1 MTRSPLAEW
10 PLPAFQL
17 NNSFAVVDQSLEA
30 EQLFGKPKT
39 FFEVLD
45 EGSRPKAE
53 RWLKQSDSKKPV
65 ELNFITAAGF
75 FLADVH
81 YRWDSDFLL
90 NLVLV
95 PKDEQMAA
103 SMAQLVR
110 LRGRLKET
118 DYELLKEKERAD
130 ALLEK
135 VRELSAPCIAIGGG
149 YVLVPLFG
157 NLNDKKVKAIRPYIV
172 TRIYEYAAE
181 TVVIDLTAMGTV
193 TQEGVRYLESLV
205 QTLGVM
211 GIDAVITG
219 VKPEHAQKL
228 HLLRREMN
236 LRFEASLESVLSAA
250 TEKIDETGS

>member
-17 NNSFAVVDQSLEA
+17 NNSFTVVDYSQEA
-30 EQLFGKPKT
+30 EQLFGNPVR
-39 FFEVLD
+39 FFDLLD
-45 EGSRPKAE
+45 EGSRSKAE
-53 RWLKQSDSKKPV
+53 RLLKTRGSKKPV

-75 FLADVH
+75 FLADVY
-81 YRWDSDFLL
+81 YRWDSDFSL

-103 SMAQLVR
+103 ITAQLIR

-118 DYELLKEKERAD
+118 DYELLKEKERSD

-135 VRELSAPCIAIGGG
+135 VRELSAPCIAIGAG
-149 YVLVPLFG
+149 YVLIPLFG
-157 NLNDKKVKAIRPYIV
+157 NLDAKKVEAIRPHIV

-181 TVVIDLTAMGTV
+181 TVVVDLTAMGTV
-193 TQEGVRYLESLV
+193 AQEGVSYLESLV

-228 HLLRREMN
+228 HLLKREMN
-236 LRFEASLESVLSAA
+236 LRFEASLESVLTTAS
-250 TEKIDETGS
+250 ENH

>member
-17 NNSFAVVDQSLEA
+17 NNSFAVVDYSLEA
-30 EQLFGKPKT
+30 EQLFGTPSG
-39 FFEVLD
+39 FFELLD
-45 EGSRPKAE
+45 DGSRAKAE
-53 RWLKQSDSKKPV
+53 RLLKVRDSKKPV

-75 FLADVH
+75 FLADVY
-81 YRWDSDFLL
+81 YRWDSDFSL

-95 PKDEQMAA
+95 PKDEQMATI
-103 SMAQLVR
+103 MAQLVR

-118 DYELLKEKERAD
+118 DYELLKEKERSD

-135 VRELSAPCIAIGGG
+135 VRELSAPCIAIGAG
-149 YVLVPLFG
+149 YVLIPLFG
-157 NLNDKKVKAIRPYIV
+157 NLNAKKVEAIRPYIV
-172 TRIYEYAAE
+172 TRIYEYEAE

-193 TQEGVRYLESLV
+193 TQEGVSYLESLV

-219 VKPEHAQKL
+219 VKPDHAQKL
-228 HLLRREMN
+228 HLLKREMN
-236 LRFEASLESVLSAA
+236 LRFEASLESVLTAA
-250 TEKIDETGS
+250 SENL

>member
-17 NNSFAVVDQSLEA
+17 NNSFKVVDYSYEA
-30 EQLFGKPKT
+30 EQLFGKPSG
-39 FFEVLD
+39 FFELLD
-45 EGSRPKAE
+45 EGSRAKAE
-53 RWLKQSDSKKPV
+53 RLLKTRDSKKPV

-75 FLADVH
+75 FLADVY
-81 YRWDSDFLL
+81 YRWNSDFSL

-103 SMAQLVR
+103 ITAQLVR

-118 DYELLKEKERAD
+118 DYELLKEKERSD

-149 YVLVPLFG
+149 YVLIPLFG
-157 NLNDKKVKAIRPYIV
+157 NLDAKKVEAIRPYIV
-172 TRIYEYAAE
+172 TRIYEYEAD
-181 TVVIDLTAMGTV
+181 TVVIDLTAMGSV
-193 TQEGVRYLESLV
+193 TQEGVSYLESLV

-219 VKPEHAQKL
+219 VKPDHAQKL
-228 HLLRREMN
+228 HLLKREMN
-236 LRFEASLESVLSAA
+236 LRFEASLESVLTTAS
-250 TEKIDETGS
+250 ENQ